1 MKDTQRLVDKRDA
14 GGTDVVQDIVER
26 LLAEMGNLNCF
37 HQATQDI
44 KACEYLE
51 LRYFIEELSQ
61 LLFRMRP
68 KPVYTFRWA
77 KR

>member
-37 HQATQDI
+37 HQATQDK
-44 KACEYLE
+44 KACKYLKGAVTSFVE
-51 LRYFIEELSQ
+51 
-61 LLFRMRP
+61 MRRQSLWP
-68 KPVYTFRWA
+68 
-77 KR
+77 